1 MAGFF
6 QKVSPALEPQLARAR
21 ILRAYK
27 IGVLYHFAHQV
38 YARKETKREILYNC
52 SFWKKPLSKVLAPS
66 SLLRCSAGSAARLQ
80 SARASGPPCGR
91 WPALARGKVENKTQ
105 IPSFPFRALTNPT
118 RDSIIVITET
128 IAKSRACL
136 RAPET
141 GEVYVQ
147 NNKTVLGPDC
157 VTTKRVAQRPRTC
170 QARGLFFATIL
181 KVLQKDY
188 KMITICRKARTKP
201 LFPPCHGA
209 RLPVPDPGSR
219 SPGTSPQRRFSG
231 PCGAIHGPFRTG
243 PPF

>member
-1 MAGFF
+1 MPIIKYKKQPEPGQSQDTSAPLSVSTQVAGFF

-52 SFWKKPLSKVLAPS
+52 SFWKKPLSRVLAPS
-66 SLLRCSAGSAARLQ
+66 SLLACSAGSAARLQ

-118 RDSIIVITET
+118 RDIIIVITET

-157 VTTKRVAQRPRTC
+157 VATKRVAQRPRTC
-170 QARGLFFATIL
+170 QARGLF
-181 KVLQKDY
+181 LQQ
-188 KMITICRKARTKP
+188 
-201 LFPPCHGA
+201 
-209 RLPVPDPGSR
+209 S
-219 SPGTSPQRRFSG
+219 
-231 PCGAIHGPFRTG
+231 
-243 PPF
+243 